1 MPRTWGYIIVV
12 LAAFVGAGALLLPV
26 PEEIEVEKVETPPS
40 ASPPKSARPT
50 PSSPAAGRAA
60 SKKSAA
66 ESPPAPPAPPPAAKA
81 NGAPA
86 TRPFPMQDTTK
97 TRTMVQPKPPE
108 N

>member
-1 MPRTWGYIIVV
+1 VPRTWGYIIVV

-26 PEEIEVEKVETPPS
+26 PEEIEVERVETPP
-40 ASPPKSARPT
+40 AAPPKPARPT
-50 PSSPAAGRAA
+50 PPSPAASRT
-60 SKKSAA
+60 KK
-66 ESPPAPPAPPPAAKA
+66 PAVAPPPAPPPATKPDA
-81 NGAPA
+81 APA